1 MTDIIHTTEV
11 VPPGYHHTNAGIL
24 PNEWTS
30 LPLSSIV
37 EEITETVG
45 SRKIETVSISAGIGF
60 VNQAEKFGKEL
71 SGNQYEKYTVLHQGD
86 FSYNKGNS
94 NLYSQGCIYRLNDR
108 TEAAVPN
115 VFESF
120 RVSDGNPDYYE
131 QLFISGFLNR
141 QLYSRINRGVRD
153 DGLLNLRGKD
163 FYSCEVPCPPLAEQE
178 RIAEILMQCDKVIEL
193 KQKRIEEEKKKK
205 RFLMQTLLNP
215 TSGVR
220 LPGFSGAWK
229 ETKIGDIAKMF
240 SGGTPTSSNQSYY
253 ATSGVPFIRSGEI
266 SSSKTA
272 LFLSQAGYNN
282 SAAKMVHKGDLL
294 YALYGANSGEC
305 FISKIDG
312 AINQAI
318 LCIRSDIV
326 DTSYLYYVLANRKD
340 WIVAT
345 YLQGG
350 QGNLSGEIIK
360 KLTISYPQREEQS
373 AIYTV
378 LNAQDSVIEKLKVE
392 LSFYQEKKVA
402 LAQLLLT
409 GIVRTKKRS
418 HLFDGFAKVSS
429 KKYRSKNI
437 CASST

>member
-1 MTDIIHTTEV
+1 MADIIHTTEIA
-11 VPPGYHHTNAGIL
+11 PAGYHHTNAGVL
-24 PNEWTS
+24 PTEWTS
-30 LPLSSIV
+30 RPLSSIV
-37 EEITETVG
+37 EEITETAG
-45 SRKIETVSISAGIGF
+45 TRRIETVSISAGIGF

-71 SGNQYEKYTVLHQGD
+71 SGKQYEKYTVLHRGD

-94 NLYSQGCIYRLNDR
+94 NLYPQGCIYRLNDR
-108 TEAAVPN
+108 AEAAAPN

-120 RVSDGNPDYYE
+120 RVADGNPDYYE
-131 QLFISGFLNR
+131 QLFVSGFLNK

-163 FYSCEVPCPPLAEQE
+163 FYSCEVPCPPLAEQDC
-178 RIAEILMQCDKVIEL
+178 IAEILIQCDKVIEL

-205 RFLMQTLLNP
+205 KFLMQTLLNS
-215 TSGVR
+215 TSGFR
-220 LPGFSGAWK
+220 LPGFSGIWK
-229 ETKIGDIAKMF
+229 GSKIGDIAKMF

-253 ATSGVPFIRSGEI
+253 ATSGIPFIRSGEI
-266 SSSKTA
+266 SASRTA
-272 LFLSQAGYNN
+272 LLLSEAGFNS
-282 SAAKMVHKGDLL
+282 SAAKMVCKGDLL

-318 LCIRSDIV
+318 LCIRSDVV
-326 DTSYLYYVLANRKD
+326 DVRYLYYVLANRKD

-360 KLTISYPQREEQS
+360 KLAISYPQREEQA

-378 LNAQDSVIEKLKVE
+378 LNAQDSVIEKLEEE
-392 LSFYQEKKVA
+392 LHLYQEKKIA

-409 GIVRTKKRS
+409 GIVRTK
-418 HLFDGFAKVSS
+418 A
-429 KKYRSKNI
+429 
-437 CASST
+437 